1 MQIPRINAK
10 KLRRIW
16 HQYFE
21 ESNQKKTSY
30 IHDFLSMSHKKPN
43 TLEGQYNIIYTF
55 FQDNSK
61 NLDKNQS
68 NDVVKMSQSRKE
80 LLK

>member
-1 MQIPRINAK
+1 MPKNSEEYGINILKIQTK
-10 KLRRIW
+10 KS
-16 HQYFE
+16 F
-21 ESNQKKTSY
+21 